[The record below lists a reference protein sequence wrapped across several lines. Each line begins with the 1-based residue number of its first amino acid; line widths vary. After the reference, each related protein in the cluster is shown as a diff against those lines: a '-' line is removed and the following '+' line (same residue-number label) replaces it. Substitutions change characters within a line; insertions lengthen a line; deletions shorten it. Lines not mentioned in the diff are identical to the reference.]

1 MSLICKIKKEFLAL
15 IKVCLGVK
23 QEQLASVEITLNV
36 DKDRSFGD
44 LSCNAAMVL
53 SKELKENS
61 KNLAQK
67 IIDFSLQNSEQQ
79 EFKSIKE
86 NVKFIKIA
94 GPGFLNLT
102 LTDDAFRKI
111 GVELFEQEE
120 NLFKLNPDEK
130 RLKYVTEFVSA
141 NPTGPLHLGHGRGG
155 IIGDVLS
162 NILNFLGHDVTREFY
177 INDAGKQLNKLGQ
190 SFKARCLQRLGIDE
204 KLPEDGYA
212 GEYLV
217 DLAKECVR
225 EYGQDLLKKEEAFF
239 IEYAK
244 NEMLK
249 NIQKDLKDYGIKFDN
264 WFSEK
269 TLHQS
274 GAVEQTLKLLKQKDL
289 VYEQDGALWFRSTTF
304 GDDKD
309 RVVKKSDG
317 ELTYIAADIAYHKN
331 KFERGFDKLIDVLGQ
346 DHHGYV
352 KRLKATVQAMG
363 FDSDRLDVILY
374 QLVTI
379 KNKEEVVRMS
389 KRAGT
394 FTTLREVIDTVG
406 KDVARFF
413 YLNRKAEAHLEF
425 DLSAAL
431 KKTEENPVFYI
442 QYAYVRTR
450 GILEKATQEEA
461 FAGFVEEL
469 YQENVSSKNLSEY
482 LDGWNDQEFELLK
495 KLISL
500 EDILKVIAYSY
511 QTHLLAYYVFELAH
525 KFHNYYANNKIVD
538 LENVALSKSRLFLIF
553 LIRNILQMNFDL
565 LGISKTERM

>member
-1 MSLICKIKKEFLAL
+1 MSLINIIKKEFLAL
-15 IKVCLGVK
+15 IKACLGVE
-23 QEQLASVEITLNV
+23 QEQLSSVEITLNV

-44 LSCNAAMVL
+44 LSCNVAMIL
-53 SKELKENS
+53 SKLLKENP
-61 KNLAQK
+61 KILAQK
-67 IIDFSLQNSEQQ
+67 IVAYFEAKKSSSE
-79 EFKSIKE
+79 FVVLKE
-86 NVKFIKIA
+86 NVKSISIA
-94 GPGFLNLT
+94 GPGFLNIT
-102 LTDDAFRKI
+102 FTDQAFVKI
-111 GVELFEQEE
+111 AIELFEQEE
-120 NLFKLNPDEK
+120 NLFKLDSTEK
-130 RLKYVTEFVSA
+130 RFNYLVEFVSA

-162 NILNFLGHDVTREFY
+162 NVLNFIGHNVTREFY
-177 INDAGKQLNKLGQ
+177 INDAGKQINKLGQ
-190 SFKARCLQRLGIDE
+190 CFKARCLQQLGMDE
-204 KLPEDGYA
+204 PLPEDGYA
-212 GEYLV
+212 GEYLI
-217 DLAKECVR
+217 DLAKECAKD
-225 EYGQDLLKKEEAFF
+225 YGQDLLKKDEAFF

-249 NIQKDLKDYGIKFDN
+249 NIQKDLKDYGIRFDN

-289 VYEQDGALWFRSTTF
+289 VYEQDGALWFRSTKF

-317 ELTYIAADIAYHKN
+317 ELTYIAADIAYHKD
-331 KFERGFDKLIDVLGQ
+331 KFERGFNKLVDVLGQ

-363 FDSDRLDVILY
+363 FDAENLDVILY
-374 QLVTI
+374 QLVTV

-394 FTTLREVIDTVG
+394 FTTLKEVVETVG

-425 DLSAAL
+425 DLSVAL

-450 GILEKATQEEA
+450 GILEKASQEEV
-461 FAGFVEEL
+461 FAQFVEEL
-469 YQENVSSKNLSEY
+469 YQEEKLSENFSKC
-482 LDGWNDQEFELLK
+482 LECWSEQEFELLK
-495 KLISL
+495 KLISAG
-500 EDILKVIAYSY
+500 DILNVIAQSY

-538 LENVALSKSRLFLIF
+538 LENVTLSKSRLFLIF

-565 LGISKTERM
+565 LGISKPERM